1 MPSTIVFTGGAT
13 LDVRESAQDAATGL
27 KRGDM
32 AQLHRD
38 GGGDVPVYVF
48 GANVLYVA
56 DLDPA
61 DGS

>member
-1 MPSTIVFTGGAT
+1 MPSRIIFTGGTT

-38 GGGDVPVYVF
+38 GDVPVYVF